1 MDHMLVRLSQL
12 DENGIKRLA
21 VLHQSVMRTLLSDLG
36 TSMVLRYYQVALN
49 DSSVVGICAI
59 SPSGEMLGWA
69 LGSPHPGKINSHLR
83 TPFVWFFSQMLR
95 LALTRP
101 LILWQLI
108 FSVLRSS
115 VQTNIESGAI
125 ELTFIGVA
133 VDKRNQG
140 LGRELLNAFMET
152 SRSLGYRS
160 VILSV
165 EREDVPAITLY
176 EKAGFKI
183 IQSFS
188 EGRYKRYR
196 MERVLT

>member
-1 MDHMLVRLSQL
+1 L
-12 DENGIKRLA
+12 
-21 VLHQSVMRTLLSDLG
+21 
-36 TSMVLRYYQVALN
+36 
-49 DSSVVGICAI
+49 
-59 SPSGEMLGWA
+59 
-69 LGSPHPGKINSHLR
+69 
-83 TPFVWFFSQMLR
+83 SQMLR

-108 FSVLRSS
+108 SSVLRSS
-115 VQTNIESGAI
+115 SQTDIESGAI

-152 SRSLGYRS
+152 SRSLGYHS
-160 VILSV
+160 VMLSV
-165 EREDVPAITLY
+165 EREDVPAIALY

-188 EGRYKRYR
+188 EGRYKRFR
-196 MERVLT
+196 MELVLA

>member
-1 MDHMLVRLSQL
+1 MGAGLASSGKDQFAASHSVGLVFVS
-12 DENGIKRLA
+12 DASIGPYSSTHIVA
-21 VLHQSVMRTLLSDLG
+21 VDLL
-36 TSMVLRYYQVALN
+36 
-49 DSSVVGICAI
+49 I
-59 SPSGEMLGWA
+59 
-69 LGSPHPGKINSHLR
+69 
-83 TPFVWFFSQMLR
+83 
-95 LALTRP
+95 
-101 LILWQLI
+101 
-108 FSVLRSS
+108 
-115 VQTNIESGAI
+115 QTDIESGAI

-152 SRSLGYRS
+152 SRSLGYHS

-165 EREDVPAITLY
+165 EREDVPAIRLY

-196 MERVLT
+196 MERVLA